1 MLGAALPMPR
11 DDSPPP
17 APVTPASFAWT
28 AAAPGIFVVLWSTG
42 FIAAKAGLPYA
53 EPLTFLGWRFAL
65 VTLLMLAASL
75 VVRAPWPGRWQDFG
89 HIAIVGL
96 LMHGCYLG
104 GVFSS
109 IALGF
114 PAGLS
119 ALVVG
124 LQPILTAT
132 VVGALVGE
140 RVSARQWLGLLL
152 GFGGVALVLA
162 ERYGFGGGSGAD
174 FGWAAP
180 ALSVLA
186 LFGITAGTIYQKRF
200 CAQANLY
207 TGAVIQYAATFVPMA
222 LLAALLETM
231 VVEWS
236 GTFIAAMA
244 WLTLVLSVGTISL
257 LYLLIRRGAVS
268 KIASLFFLVPPST
281 ALIAW
286 ALFGETLGPLALG
299 GMAVAAVGVGLVQRG

>member
-1 MLGAALPMPR
+1 MPR
-11 DDSPPP
+11 DDSTAP
-17 APVTPASFAWT
+17 ASVAPASFAWT
-28 AAAPGIFVVLWSTG
+28 AAAPAIFVVLWSTG

-53 EPLTFLGWRFAL
+53 EPLTFLSWRFAF

-75 VVRAPWPGRWQDFG
+75 VVRAPWPRRWSEVG
-89 HIAIVGL
+89 HIAMVGL

-109 IALGF
+109 IAHGF

-132 VVGALVGE
+132 VVGALIGE
-140 RVSARQWLGLLL
+140 RVSWRQWIGLLL

-162 ERYGFGGGSGAD
+162 ERYGFGGSAD
-174 FGWAAP
+174 TAGFGWAAP

-207 TGAVIQYAATFVPMA
+207 TGAVIQYAATFIPMA
-222 LLAALLETM
+222 ALAVAVETM

-236 GTFIAAMA
+236 GPFIAAMA

-299 GMAVAAVGVGLVQRG
+299 GMAVAAIGVGLVQRG